1 MRRHEGLRAGVIAA
15 STLVPLIGQAQNE
28 PTPTPVAEE
37 VVVTAQRRP
46 ERLSEVPISIS
57 VISGEQM
64 TDAGIGGTT
73 DLGQVTPGLQFST
86 NGAYAQPTIRGIGSS
101 ITSAGSDSNVAI
113 YVDGVYMPNQNAN
126 FFELADV
133 QQIEVLKGPQ
143 GTLYGRNATGGAI
156 NVTTRAP
163 SNDLDGKLALS
174 YGSFSERKVSGF
186 LGGPL
191 VEDTLLGSL
200 AVNVGEDD
208 GYVDNLFDGSKLASR
223 RDRGGRGKLRWNASD
238 ALTFTL
244 SGDFNDTR
252 DLRGYSLKPLNGNVS
267 IPNLVVSPDD
277 REVSLNTRPEFH
289 TRVKGGSLTATYD
302 FDAALF
308 TSISS
313 WRDTDVDILTDLDR
327 TAAANTWSSFEV
339 AQETLTQ
346 EFNLT
351 SQAEARF
358 KWVTGVYYYDDDA
371 RQNNLRISGTQTVDS
386 AQVTSETW
394 AVYAQGD
401 YRLFDQLTLIAGAR
415 YNSEKRGL
423 HARRSVSSPREIE
436 TSDTFTSPTYRAAL
450 RYDFDNR
457 SNVYASWSTGFKSGT
472 YNATAFTTTPVDPEN
487 IDAYEV
493 GYKYMASG
501 LDVTAAAFYYDYKD
515 IQVQAVTPATGLTTL
530 SNAAA
535 GESYGLEGQVG
546 LPLNDYFTVTAGA
559 AWTHATYSSFP
570 NALLTTPRPT
580 GGNTQG
586 RGIAT
591 GNDMIRTPDVT
602 ANLTL
607 AYAAPL
613 WGGSVQASLNE
624 YYNSGFYWE
633 AGNRLKQ
640 KAYHLVNAQ
649 VGWEPESAR
658 WRISA
663 WVRNLTDTT
672 YQMYVVDTTAADAV
686 SYSPPRQVG
695 MTFEVRL

>member
-1 MRRHEGLRAGVIAA
+1 M
-15 STLVPLIGQAQNE
+15 PLATQAQ
-28 PTPTPVAEE
+28 TDLATTQIAEE

-57 VISGEQM
+57 VISAERM
-64 TDAGIGGTT
+64 SAAGIGGTT

-113 YVDGVYMPNQNAN
+113 YIDGVYMPNQNAN

-156 NVTTRAP
+156 NVTTRTPGA
-163 SNDLDGKLALS
+163 DLDGRLAVS
-174 YGSFSERKVSGF
+174 YGSFSERKLSGF
-186 LGGPL
+186 VSGPL
-191 VEDTLLGSL
+191 VDDTLMGSL
-200 AVNVGEDD
+200 AVNFGEDD
-208 GYVDNLFDGSKLASR
+208 GYADNLFDGRELASR
-223 RDRGGRGKLRWNASD
+223 REHSGRGKLRWNATD

-244 SGDFNDTR
+244 GGDVSDTR
-252 DLRGYSLKPLNGNVS
+252 DLRGYSLKPLNGNVA
-267 IPNLVVSPDD
+267 IPNVPVSPDE
-277 REVSLNTRPEFH
+277 RKVSLNSRPEFRA
-289 TRVKGGSLTATYD
+289 RVKGGSLTAAYD
-302 FDAALF
+302 FDAAVF

-313 WRDTDVDILTDLDR
+313 WRNTDVDILTDLDR

-339 AQETLTQ
+339 AQKTLTQ
-346 EFNLT
+346 ELNLT
-351 SQAEARF
+351 SQGDDRF

-371 RQNNLRISGTQTVDS
+371 RQNNLRINGAQTVDS
-386 AQVTSETW
+386 AQVTSEAW
-394 AVYAQGD
+394 SVYAQGD
-401 YRLFDQLTLIAGAR
+401 YRLFENLTLIAGAR
-415 YNSEKRGL
+415 YNSERRGL
-423 HARRSVSSPREIE
+423 DARRSVSTVRTIT
-436 TSDTFTSPTYRAAL
+436 TSDTFTSPTYRTAL
-450 RYDFDNR
+450 RYDFDNS

-472 YNATAFTTTPVDPEN
+472 YNATAFTTTPVEPEN

-493 GYKYMASG
+493 GYKYGAAG
-501 LDVTAAAFYYDYKD
+501 VDITAAAFYYDYKD

-546 LPLNDYFTVTAGA
+546 LPLNDSFTLTAGA

-570 NALLTTPRPT
+570 TALLTTPRPT

-586 RGIAT
+586 PGSAT
-591 GNDMIRTPDVT
+591 GNDMIRTPEVT

-607 AYAAPL
+607 AYAAPV
-613 WGGSVQASLNE
+613 WGGTLQASVNE

-633 AGNRLKQ
+633 AGNRLEQ
-640 KAYHLVNAQ
+640 KAYHLLNAQ
-649 VGWEPESAR
+649 VGWEPAGER

-663 WVRNLTDTT
+663 WVRNLGDTV
-672 YQMYVVDTTAADAV
+672 YQLYVVDTTAADAV
-686 SYSPPRQVG
+686 AYAPPRQFG